1 MTKTMERVFT
11 GVPGLDE
18 VLHGGLIAKRA
29 YLVRGGPGAGK
40 TILGLHYLTSGAD
53 DGEKVLFICLGESE
67 EQIRQNA
74 QSLGFDLKG
83 VSFLGL
89 SPGTR
94 YFTQVETYDIF
105 SPAEVERAPVTQKII
120 DQMEKL
126 KPSRV
131 FIDSMTQFR
140 YMSTDTFQFRKQV
153 LSFIRFLVEQD
164 ATVLFT
170 SESSPD
176 APDDDLMFLS
186 DGIIDLKNIAEDHY
200 LSVEKLRGSGFQK
213 GEHFVKL
220 NSMGMTVF
228 PRLLPTEYRKE
239 LVKETTPSRLPELD
253 KLLHGGLKRGTVTVI
268 TGPTGVGKTT
278 VSLLFMKAAAENGEH
293 PVLYAFEEGI
303 ATLMDRCEN
312 INIPLR
318 NLVEQGKLSM
328 VSVEPLTLSPEE
340 FARMVRREV
349 EERGA
354 RIVMLDSVS
363 GYNLTLNSGDLIS
376 YLHALC
382 KYLTNMGVTTILVNE
397 TEAITGDFK
406 ATEVGISYMADNII
420 FMCYLELNGELRKAI
435 GVLKKRLG
443 DFEKTMR
450 EMKITSQGVEI
461 GQPLTGLRGIL
472 RGTPEILKPMGDEE

>member
-67 EQIRQNA
+67 ERIRQNA

-83 VSFLGL
+83 VSFLDL
-89 SPGTR
+89 SPGTK

-105 SPAEVERAPVTQKII
+105 SPAEVERTPITQKIVE
-120 DQMEKL
+120 QVERL
-126 KPSRV
+126 KPSRIFV
-131 FIDSMTQFR
+131 DSMTQFR

-186 DGIIDLKNIAEDHY
+186 DGIINLKNIAEDHY

-318 NLVEQGKLSM
+318 NLVEQGKMS
-328 VSVEPLTLSPEE
+328 VVNVEPLMLSPEE

-472 RGTPEILKPMGDEE
+472 RGTPEILKSMGDEE

>member
-1 MTKTMERVFT
+1 MSKANERIST

-29 YLVRGGPGAGK
+29 YLVRGSPGAGK
-40 TILGLHYLTSGAD
+40 TTLGLHYLTSGAD
-53 DGEKVLFICLGESE
+53 DGEEVLLICLGEPE
-67 EQIRQNA
+67 GQIRQNA
-74 QSLGFDLKG
+74 QSLGLDLKG
-83 VSFLGL
+83 VTFLDL
-89 SPGTR
+89 SPGAG

-105 SPAEVERAPVTQKII
+105 SPDEVERAPITQKIT
-120 DQMEKL
+120 DQVEKL

-140 YMSTDTFQFRKQV
+140 YMATDTFQFRKQV
-153 LSFIRFLVEQD
+153 LSFIRFLVEQG

-176 APDDDLMFLS
+176 LPDDDLMFLS
-186 DGIIDLKNIAEDHY
+186 DGIIDLKDIAEDHY
-200 LSVEKLRGSGFQK
+200 LSMGKFRGSGFQK
-213 GEHFVKL
+213 GLHFVRL
-220 NSMGMTVF
+220 NSMGMTVS
-228 PRLLPTEYRKE
+228 PRLLPTGYRKE
-239 LVKETTPSRLPELD
+239 LVAETTPSKVPELD
-253 KLLHGGLKRGTVTVI
+253 KLLNGGLKRGTVTVI

-278 VSLLFMKAAAENGEH
+278 LGLLFMKAAAENGEH
-293 PVLYAFEEGI
+293 PVLYAFEEG
-303 ATLMDRCEN
+303 APMLLDRCEN

-318 NLVEQGKLSM
+318 NLVEQGKLS
-328 VSVEPLTLSPEE
+328 VVNIEPLMLSPEE

-349 EERGA
+349 EERGT
-354 RIVMLDSVS
+354 RIVMLDSIS
-363 GYNLTLNSGDLIS
+363 GYNLTLDSGNLVS
-376 YLHALC
+376 HLHALC
-382 KYLTNMGVTTILVNE
+382 KYLANMGVTTIFVNE
-397 TEAITGDFK
+397 TEAITGDFR

-472 RGTPEILKPMGDEE
+472 RGTPEILEPMGDEE

>member
-83 VSFLGL
+83 VSFLDL
-89 SPGTR
+89 SPGTK

-105 SPAEVERAPVTQKII
+105 SPAEVERTPITQKIVE
-120 DQMEKL
+120 QVERL
-126 KPSRV
+126 KPSRIFV
-131 FIDSMTQFR
+131 DSMTQFR

-318 NLVEQGKLSM
+318 NLVEQGKMS
-328 VSVEPLTLSPEE
+328 VVNVEPLMLSPEE

-472 RGTPEILKPMGDEE
+472 RGTPEILKSMGDEE